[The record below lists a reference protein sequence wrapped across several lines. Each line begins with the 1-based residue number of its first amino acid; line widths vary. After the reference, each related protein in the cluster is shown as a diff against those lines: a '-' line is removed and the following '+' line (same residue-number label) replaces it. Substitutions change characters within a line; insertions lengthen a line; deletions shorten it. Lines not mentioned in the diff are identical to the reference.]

1 MRARSARSGFALTHP
16 ANSCY
21 SGCMRQILHID
32 MDAFFAAVEQK
43 QNPDLAGKPV
53 VIGGRGD
60 PRERG
65 AVSTASYEAR
75 NYGIHSA
82 MPLRA
87 AFRLC
92 PQAVFLAVDY
102 ELYARVSAIIK
113 TILRDFTPQVE
124 DAGLDEAYMDITG
137 LEPEPEQLATRIK
150 QRIRERTGLSCSI
163 GIAPNKLLAKICSDL
178 DKPDGLTVLT
188 EAELKNRIWP
198 LPVRSIPGIG
208 PVTAE
213 RLLPMGVTTI
223 RQLARLP
230 LADLVK
236 EFGPS
241 HGEFLYLA
249 SRGIDRRPVVT
260 HREPKSHSRE
270 RTFQHDIGDPE
281 TLASVIA
288 TLAREVADDLRKDG
302 CGGTTVALKV
312 RFSNFETHTREKTL
326 DQPTDSSDLIRQA
339 ALDCLRRVAFSKKV
353 RLIGIRVGGLE
364 KPRFAVTPLPGQ
376 DLPAARPCSEKLPK

>member
-1 MRARSARSGFALTHP
+1 
-16 ANSCY
+16 
-21 SGCMRQILHID
+21 MRQILHID

-43 QNPDLAGKPV
+43 RNPDLAGKPV
-53 VIGGRGD
+53 VVGGRGD

-75 NYGIHSA
+75 NYGIHAA

-102 ELYARVSAIIK
+102 ELYARISAIIK
-113 TILRDFTPQVE
+113 TILRDFTPLVE
-124 DAGLDEAYMDITG
+124 DAGLDEAYLDITG
-137 LEPEPEQLATRIK
+137 LEPTPEQLATKIK

-178 DKPDGLTVLT
+178 DKPDGLTILT

-198 LPVRSIPGIG
+198 LAVRSLPGIG

-213 RLLPMGVTTI
+213 RLVPMGVTTI
-223 RQLARLP
+223 RQLASMH

-288 TLAREVADDLRKDG
+288 TLAREVAEDLRKDG
-302 CGGTTVALKV
+302 CGVTTVAVKV

-339 ALDCLRRVAFSKKV
+339 AVDCLRRVAFSKKV

-364 KPRFAVTPLPGQ
+364 KPRFQ
-376 DLPAARPCSEKLPK
+376 

>member
-1 MRARSARSGFALTHP
+1 
-16 ANSCY
+16 
-21 SGCMRQILHID
+21 MRQILHID

-43 QNPDLAGKPV
+43 RNPDLAGKPV

-65 AVSTASYEAR
+65 VVSTASYEAR

-113 TILRDFTPQVE
+113 TILRDFTSLVE
-124 DAGLDEAYMDITG
+124 DAGLDEAYIDITG
-137 LEPEPEQLATRIK
+137 LEPVPEQLATKIK

-198 LPVRSIPGIG
+198 LPVRSLPGIG

-213 RLLPMGVTTI
+213 RLVPMGVTTI

-230 LADLVK
+230 LADLAK

-241 HGEFLYLA
+241 HGESLYLA

-270 RTFQHDIGDPE
+270 RTFQYDVGDPE
-281 TLASVIA
+281 MLADMLT
-288 TLAREVADDLRKDG
+288 TLAREVANDLCNDG
-302 CGGTTVALKV
+302 YVGRTVALKV

-339 ALDCLRRVAFSKKV
+339 ASDCLRRVALSKKV

-364 KPRFAVTPLPGQ
+364 KSRVQ
-376 DLPAARPCSEKLPK
+376 

>member
-1 MRARSARSGFALTHP
+1 MRR
-16 ANSCY
+16 
-21 SGCMRQILHID
+21 ILHID

-43 QNPDLAGKPV
+43 RNPDLAGKPV

-65 AVSTASYEAR
+65 AVATASYEAR

-113 TILRDFTPQVE
+113 TILQEFTPLVE
-124 DAGLDEAYMDITG
+124 DAGLDEAYLDITG
-137 LEPEPEQLATRIK
+137 LEPAPEQIASRIK

-188 EAELKNRIWP
+188 EAELKTRIWP

-213 RLLPMGVTTI
+213 RLVPMRVTTI

-236 EFGPS
+236 DFGPS
-241 HGEFLYLA
+241 RGEFLYLA

-270 RTFQHDIGDPE
+270 RSFQHDIGDPE

-288 TLAREVADDLRKDG
+288 TLATEVADDLRKDG
-302 CGGTTVALKV
+302 YGGRTVAVKV

-326 DQPTDSSDLIRQA
+326 DQPADSSDLIRQA
-339 ALDCLRRVAFSKKV
+339 ALDCLRRVALSKKV
-353 RLIGIRVGGLE
+353 RFIGIRVGGIE
-364 KPRFAVTPLPGQ
+364 KSRFQ
-376 DLPAARPCSEKLPK
+376 

>member
-1 MRARSARSGFALTHP
+1 MRVRP
-16 ANSCY
+16 AGY
-21 SGCMRQILHID
+21 GLRPYPPYEFLLFRLHE
-32 MDAFFAAVEQK
+32 ANPTYRHGRVFRGVEQK
-43 QNPDLAGKPV
+43 RNPDLAGKPV
-53 VIGGRGD
+53 VVGGRGD
-60 PRERG
+60 PRG
-65 AVSTASYEAR
+65 QDAVSTASYEAR

-102 ELYARVSAIIK
+102 ELCARISAIIK
-113 TILRDFTPQVE
+113 TILRDFTPLVE
-124 DAGLDEAYMDITG
+124 DAGLDEAYLDITG
-137 LEPEPEQLATRIK
+137 LEPAPEQFATKIK

-198 LPVRSIPGIG
+198 LPVSSIPGIG

-213 RLLPMGVTTI
+213 RLVPMGVTTI
-223 RQLARLP
+223 RQLASMP

-270 RTFQHDIGDPE
+270 RTFQHESGPEGAAHRYSCRRAREIALPVTLPEGIGPALGPASRSPSSSPDPAVGPSPSCE
-281 TLASVIA
+281 LASKLTSKA
-288 TLAREVADDLRKDG
+288 PPDRPDL
-302 CGGTTVALKV
+302 V
-312 RFSNFETHTREKTL
+312 
-326 DQPTDSSDLIRQA
+326 
-339 ALDCLRRVAFSKKV
+339 
-353 RLIGIRVGGLE
+353 
-364 KPRFAVTPLPGQ
+364 
-376 DLPAARPCSEKLPK
+376 